1 MNLRQEMRAYTRA
14 CEQLLS
20 VNGKLTDDERSLL
33 EYYMN
38 ELSRELLSDKPTVRL
53 RYSESA
59 AVESARKPKSQCN

>member
-1 MNLRQEMRAYTRA
+1 MNLRQEIRAYTRA

-20 VNGKLTDDERSLL
+20 ADGKLTDDERSLV

-53 RYSESA
+53 RYKES
-59 AVESARKPKSQCN
+59 AVESSSQA